1 MTEYLIETLLP
12 TLGQVPD
19 NGTDIAGN
27 TYTEWALNDE
37 ATFSFVLPSTY
48 TTGTDIILVI
58 HEASP
63 TSAKNHKW
71 KFTVLAKLLYS
82 EIHYGSYTSTTI
94 AWTESIRTVTCS
106 ISGTVGSY
114 ALQAGDAISITM
126 KRTAADSQEDSAS
139 IRVYTIVATLTTS
152 AGPTTTCLGRVGATV
167 SKVLTLFND
176 DSQKFLNQTEIVG
189 WINEAIYEIAVLGY
203 WHKQTLIN
211 VVAAQASYNLTTL
224 IPDIEKVES
233 VRWYEPTATTY
244 SDEMMTLGT
253 WVDYQRALKRYASSS
268 RASAYHMV
276 GDVLYLLPVP
286 DRNLTSG
293 LAVFHSY
300 CPAAVA
306 CTSSYD
312 LPIPKAHDDL
322 FVWYALMQGYAR
334 DRHSPMASQNQ
345 QLYGGLF
352 GKAMARLMLVMGTP
366 GMRLRTNR

>member
-1 MTEYLIETLLP
+1 MSEIIIEAMLPLL
-12 TLGQVPD
+12 GHVPV
-19 NGTDIAGN
+19 NGTDAYDR
-27 TYTEWALNDE
+27 TYTEWDLLDE
-37 ATFSFVLPSTY
+37 AGFSIVIPTAYVAGEDIVMVMSESSASASKGHKWQY
-48 TTGTDIILVI
+48 EVTTG
-58 HEASP
+58 AF
-63 TSAKNHKW
+63 SATYN
-71 KFTVLAKLLYS
+71 A
-82 EIHYGSYTSTTI
+82 SYTSSSIASTVDTRSVTI
-94 AWTESIRTVTCS
+94 ST
-106 ISGTVGSY
+106 SGQVGGHTLVS
-114 ALQAGDAISITM
+114 GDVVSVSLSRI
-126 KRTAADSQEDSAS
+126 AADSNEDSAA
-139 IRVYTIVATLTTS
+139 IRLYTLVANITTS
-152 AGPTTTCLGRVGATV
+152 SGATTTCLGRVGIVV
-167 SKVLTLFND
+167 SRVLTLFND
-176 DSQKFLNQTEIVG
+176 DSQRFLNQADIVG

-203 WHKQTLIN
+203 WHKQTLLN

-244 SDEMMTLGT
+244 SDEMMTFGT
-253 WVDYQRALKRYASSS
+253 WVDYQRALKQYASGS

-276 GDVLYLLPVP
+276 GDVLYLIPVP

-322 FVWYALMQGYAR
+322 FVWYCLMQGYAR
-334 DRHSPMASQNQ
+334 DRHSPMAQQNQ
-345 QLYGGLF
+345 QYYASLF